1 MQWIVLASQVI
12 VALGLLNV
20 WLLRAGTPTAWRGGG
35 AKNMSEEFAAYGLP
49 AWSVGVVGF
58 LKVALAV
65 ALIIGIWLPS
75 VTKPAATGVAV
86 LMLGAVAM
94 HFKVGDPL
102 RKALPALSLLVLSL
116 LIILL

>member
-20 WLLRAGTPTAWRGGG
+20 WLLRAGKSTAWRGSG
-35 AKNMSEEFAAYGLP
+35 AKNMSEEFAVYGLP
-49 AWSVGVVGF
+49 AWSVSVVGF

-75 VTKPAATGVAV
+75 VTKPAATGVVV

-102 RKALPALSLLVLSL
+102 RKALPALALLVLSL